1 MNNFHVH
8 RFLAAFEHVVRVRG
22 RIENATP
29 QVKAGQPRREKSD
42 VIEFFSKMDAVV
54 HETAAIHLELP
65 LKYAKR
71 LLERAEKG
79 ATYA

>member
-8 RFLAAFEHVVRVRG
+8 PFLAAFEHVVRVRG

-29 QVKAGQPRREKSD
+29 AGQPRREKSD